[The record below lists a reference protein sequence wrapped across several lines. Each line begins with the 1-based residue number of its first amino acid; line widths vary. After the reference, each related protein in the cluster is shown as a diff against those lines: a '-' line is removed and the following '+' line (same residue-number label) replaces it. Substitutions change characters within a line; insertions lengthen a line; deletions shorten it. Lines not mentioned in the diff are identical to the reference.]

1 MSEAAIEMRDQMRR
15 EQAERN
21 RKLMPNVAEM
31 IDELRKDFP
40 DLKLLYAKDLVTG
53 HEVGKKEEP
62 DPDKV
67 FTIPKNY
74 FPSRAVNL
82 KRGR

>member
-1 MSEAAIEMRDQMRR
+1 MRR

-21 RKLMPNVAEM
+21 RQLMPNVAAM
-31 IDELRKDFP
+31 MDEFRKTFP
-40 DLKLLYAKDLVTG
+40 DCKLLYAKDFVTG

-67 FTIPKNY
+67 FTVPDNY
-74 FPSRAVNL
+74 YPSRSVNL